1 MFSIELTSD
10 ADGTGPTLG
19 EPHPAM
25 VLDTAVVLRQAD
37 ALIAKDRQSA
47 RGWRIINGAGRVVL
61 NSGGHVKNTD
71 LSLVEPIELTAA

>member
-10 ADGTGPTLG
+10 PDGTGPTLG
-19 EPHPAM
+19 DPHPAM

-61 NSGGHVKNTD
+61 NSGAVF
-71 LSLVEPIELTAA
+71 A